1 MIIRLLLTA
10 YALSYALCTLTMDRP
25 KVQQAVPGLPLT
37 SRELEV
43 LCQLAEGLTNEQIAS
58 RLFISVNTVRAHIYS
73 IYAKLHVSSRV
84 RAARFAIQ
92 HALV

>member
-1 MIIRLLLTA
+1 MLIRLLLTA
-10 YALSYALCTLTMDRP
+10 YVLSYTLRSITMDRP
-25 KVQQAVPGLPLT
+25 KVQQAALDLPLT

-43 LCQLAEGLTNEQIAS
+43 LCQLAEGLTNAQIAS
-58 RLFISVNTVRAHIYS
+58 RLYISVNTVRAHIYS

-92 HALV
+92 HALI